1 MIGTEIASYRILE
14 KLGQG
19 GMGVVYKAVDTGLDR
34 MVAMKVLNPD
44 LSKNPELVE
53 RFRAEARAQANL
65 NHTNLATLYAFMVH
79 QGTAIMVM
87 EFVEGETFA
96 QMIRRRGPIP
106 EVEAIPLFR
115 QALLGIGYA
124 HRAGI
129 LHRDIKPSNL
139 MLNKNGLVKVMDFGI
154 AKVMGARGMTRTG
167 TQLGTLAYMSPE
179 QIQNRNVDIRSDVYE
194 LGITLYEML
203 TGHLPFESDSE
214 FQIMQ
219 DHVYTPPPP
228 PSKYYPYINKGVEN
242 VILKSIEKNSD
253 ARFQTVEQFG
263 AALEHP
269 DSLAYTPSVAP
280 ADAPTASIGGSTLS
294 HPHLSVSAVPP
305 VAPPAVTPASSSG
318 SSPAAASVAT
328 PVPLPTPVSTVPS
341 GPTAAPTRVPAPT
354 ILQSSTQVPAQLPTQ
369 MQTAATK
376 SKKPLMIAGAAL
388 ALLLVVGVAAYEIF
402 NPAPHGS
409 GGASP
414 IRPPAQAVSPDA
426 GTPSEATHAIDELPP
441 TPGAT
446 TPPAPKPK
454 PERSSR
460 QPAQHPKPAEPAPD
474 QGQQMYQKA
483 QAAFSQGRYFEP
495 VNDSALHWA
504 ILARQA
510 GNPAG
515 KALEDQIVS
524 VYKTRVTQYYNSGN
538 YQAALALVNEM
549 LKFYPGNPA
558 LLKEQQKFQSA
569 LSSAN
574 SKR

>member
-1 MIGTEIASYRILE
+1 
-14 KLGQG
+14 
-19 GMGVVYKAVDTGLDR
+19 
-34 MVAMKVLNPD
+34 
-44 LSKNPELVE
+44 
-53 RFRAEARAQANL
+53 
-65 NHTNLATLYAFMVH
+65 
-79 QGTAIMVM
+79 
-87 EFVEGETFA
+87 
-96 QMIRRRGPIP
+96 MIRRRGPIP

-154 AKVMGARGMTRTG
+154 AKVMGVRGMTRTG

-179 QIQNRNVDIRSDVYE
+179 QIQNRNVDIRSDIYE

-269 DSLAYTPSVAP
+269 DALAYTPSVAP
-280 ADAPTASIGGSTLS
+280 ADAPTMSIGGGSTLS

-305 VAPPAVTPASSSG
+305 VATAAATPAPSSTASG
-318 SSPAAASVAT
+318 AAALAT
-328 PVPLPTPVSTVPS
+328 PVPLPTEVPTVPS
-341 GPTAAPTRVPAPT
+341 NPAIAATRVPAPT
-354 ILQSSTQVPAQLPTQ
+354 ILQSSAPASAHLPTQ
-369 MQTAATK
+369 APIAAAK
-376 SKKPLMIAGAAL
+376 SKKPLIIAAAAV
-388 ALLLVVGVAAYEIF
+388 ALLLVVGVAAYQVL
-402 NPAPHGS
+402 NPTPHSGS
-409 GGASP
+409 GSSP
-414 IRPPAQAVSPDA
+414 VAPPAQSVSPEA
-426 GTPSEATHAIDELPP
+426 SAPSEATHAIDELPP
-441 TPGAT
+441 T
-446 TPPAPKPK
+446 TPTAPPAAAPKPK
-454 PERSSR
+454 PDRASR
-460 QPAQHPKPAEPAPD
+460 QPAQHPKPTEPAPD

-483 QAAFSQGRYFEP
+483 QAAFSQGHYFEP

-510 GNPAG
+510 GNLGG
-515 KALEDQIVS
+515 KALEEQIIS

-558 LLKEQQKFQSA
+558 LLKEQQKFQAA
-569 LSSAN
+569 LSSSN

>member
-96 QMIRRRGPIP
+96 QIIRRRGPIP

-228 PSKYYPYINKGVEN
+228 PSKYYPYINKGIEN

-280 ADAPTASIGGSTLS
+280 ADAPTASIGRSTLS

-305 VAPPAVTPASSSG
+305 VAPAATPASSSG
-318 SSPAAASVAT
+318 ASPAPASAVAT
-328 PVPLPTPVSTVPS
+328 PVPLPVPVSTVPS
-341 GPTAAPTRVPAPT
+341 GPATNPTRVPAPT
-354 ILQSSTQVPAQLPTQ
+354 ILQSSTQGPNELSTRTPI
-369 MQTAATK
+369 AATK

-409 GGASP
+409 GGGSP

-441 TPGAT
+441 TSGAT
-446 TPPAPKPK
+446 PPAAPKPK
-454 PERSSR
+454 PERASR
-460 QPAQHPKPAEPAPD
+460 QPVQHPKPAEPAPD

-483 QAAFSQGRYFEP
+483 QAAFSQGHYFEP

-549 LKFYPGNPA
+549 LKFYPGNAA

>member
-87 EFVEGETFA
+87 EFVDGETFA

-228 PSKYYPYINKGVEN
+228 PSKYYPYINKGVEK

-305 VAPPAVTPASSSG
+305 VAPSAVTPAPSSG
-318 SSPAAASVAT
+318 SSPAVASVAT
-328 PVPLPTPVSTVPS
+328 PVPLPPSVSTVPGS
-341 GPTAAPTRVPAPT
+341 PAMAATRVPAPS
-354 ILQSSTQVPAQLPTQ
+354 ILQSSTQVPTQAPTQ
-369 MQTAATK
+369 APIATAK
-376 SKKPLMIAGAAL
+376 SKKPLIIAGAAV
-388 ALLLVVGVAAYEIF
+388 ALLLVVGVAAYQVL
-402 NPAPHGS
+402 NPVVA
-409 GGASP
+409 A
-414 IRPPAQAVSPDA
+414 
-426 GTPSEATHAIDELPP
+426 
-441 TPGAT
+441 
-446 TPPAPKPK
+446 
-454 PERSSR
+454 
-460 QPAQHPKPAEPAPD
+460 
-474 QGQQMYQKA
+474 YQ
-483 QAAFSQGRYFEP
+483 
-495 VNDSALHWA
+495 V
-504 ILARQA
+504 
-510 GNPAG
+510 
-515 KALEDQIVS
+515 
-524 VYKTRVTQYYNSGN
+524 
-538 YQAALALVNEM
+538 
-549 LKFYPGNPA
+549 
-558 LLKEQQKFQSA
+558 
-569 LSSAN
+569 
-574 SKR
+574 